1 LPVEAGSS
9 HARTKAN
16 PLMEAPMR
24 SLTIRAAG
32 LIVIALACGV
42 SRVQAGTPLSE
53 SEVRAIVTSQYRH
66 VRAVDA
72 RIGDAIADGLRR
84 SATFAQLVLAL
95 DRSDV
100 IVYIETARGMPSSL
114 AGRMLIAPG
123 PAGQRYLRIQIAAP
137 SRGNELISL
146 VGHELQHAL
155 EVAES
160 PGVRDE
166 PSLIALYEA
175 IGHGSRGHRYDTMAA
190 QNAGRRV
197 RLELIG

>member
-1 LPVEAGSS
+1 
-9 HARTKAN
+9 
-16 PLMEAPMR
+16 MR
-24 SLTIRAAG
+24 SLTIRVAG
-32 LIVIALACGV
+32 VILIALACGV
-42 SRVQAGTPLSE
+42 SRVQADTPLGE
-53 SEVRAIVTSQYRH
+53 SDVRAIVTSPYRH

-84 SATFAQLVLAL
+84 STTFARLVLAL
-95 DRSDV
+95 DQSDV

-123 PAGQRYLRIQIAAP
+123 SAGHRYLRIQIAAG
-137 SRGNELISL
+137 SRGNELIAL

-166 PSLIALYEA
+166 QSLIALYEA
-175 IGHGSRGHRYDTMAA
+175 IGHGAEGHRYDTMAA
-190 QNAGRRV
+190 QNAGHRV